1 MRAAAVVSG
10 SDSDRGRREAAGTE
24 CVGSLAGQYGT
35 DGGRQ
40 AETAAAMVNNPR
52 HNAPRCVCGSAY
64 ERPGRPSECA
74 RVRASEWKNVREE
87 GSARVWIK
95 RQAGRQ
101 IGGGPEKERDSQTE
115 RARAP
120 ESERGC

>member
-1 MRAAAVVSG
+1 
-10 SDSDRGRREAAGTE
+10 
-24 CVGSLAGQYGT
+24 
-35 DGGRQ
+35 
-40 AETAAAMVNNPR
+40 MVNNPR

-101 IGGGPEKERDSQTE
+101 IGGGPEKEREPNRESA
-115 RARAP
+115 RAR
-120 ESERGC
+120 ERERVLR